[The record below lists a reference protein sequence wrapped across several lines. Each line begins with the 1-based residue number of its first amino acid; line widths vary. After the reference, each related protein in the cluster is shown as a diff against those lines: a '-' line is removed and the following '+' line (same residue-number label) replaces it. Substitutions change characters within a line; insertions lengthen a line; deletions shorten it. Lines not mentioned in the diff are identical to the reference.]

1 MSQDPNNL
9 RIIAAAVFHFLLLAI
24 LISLQ
29 LLLLE
34 VCDPEV
40 NLQIILQNGKED
52 GDPVYSKKASD
63 DPVLH
68 TYFAFN
74 VESIPP
80 LIYMQKM

>member
-1 MSQDPNNL
+1 M
-9 RIIAAAVFHFLLLAI
+9 FLKITYYVVA
-24 LISLQ
+24 S
-29 LLLLE
+29 
-34 VCDPEV
+34 D

-52 GDPVYSKKASD
+52 GDSVYSKKASD

-80 LIYMQKM
+80 LIYMQKI